1 MKASLLET
9 FKFQIFKLFELNP
22 THSNEFWPHLQHWTK
37 GWGGYYNVDGAKWR
51 EKALRQSNFRA
62 AVSVALCSQKDRG
75 RAGRESEEMRVTVE
89 LASLP
94 LLFLSPISAAAAAA
108 AGGRCGTAADGCGRR
123 EAELAAVA
131 AQVVGGPA
139 TEEPRCSGR
148 ERERALRGLE
158 GPPLPN

>member
-1 MKASLLET
+1 M
-9 FKFQIFKLFELNP
+9 
-22 THSNEFWPHLQHWTK
+22 
-37 GWGGYYNVDGAKWR
+37 
-51 EKALRQSNFRA
+51 RQSNFRA

-75 RAGRESEEMRVTVE
+75 RAGRESEETRVTVE

-94 LLFLSPISAAAAAA
+94 LLFLSPISAAAA